1 MAEGFIDTAV
11 SMEDWRGLFSLT
23 SLNPL
28 TLAKWRK
35 TFFFPH
41 CSEFLIVKLHFGE

>member
-11 SMEDWRGLFSLT
+11 FMEDWRGLFSLT

-28 TLAKWRK
+28 TLAKWRAI
-35 TFFFPH
+35 FSPH
-41 CSEFLIVKLHFGE
+41 CSEFPIVKLHFGE